1 MTKYNTFSRLEGS
14 PRRLCAVIP
23 KTTSAPIYICP
34 AGKRAQIMLIS
45 ACNLTSSPATI
56 RLHHVVPSETA
67 ATSNAWYYDLSIA
80 RTTLIVD
87 SDARYL
93 EQGDALWASQATAD
107 HIAISI
113 YGMEFLA

>member
-1 MTKYNTFSRLEGS
+1 MTKYNEFTRDVGS
-14 PRRLCAVIP
+14 PRRFCAVIP
-23 KTTSAPIYICP
+23 KTSSAPIYTCP

-45 ACNLTSSPATI
+45 VCNLTASAATV

-93 EQGDALWASQATAD
+93 EQGDSLWASQATAD
-107 HIAISI
+107 ALAITV

>member
-1 MTKYNTFSRLEGS
+1 MKYNQFSRYEGS

-23 KTTSAPIYICP
+23 KTAYSPIYTCP

-45 ACNLTSSPATI
+45 VCNLTSSAATI

-93 EQGDALWASQATAD
+93 EQGDSLWASQATAD
-107 HIAISI
+107 HLAISV
-113 YGMEFLA
+113 YGMEVSV

>member
-23 KTTSAPIYICP
+23 KTTYSPIYTCP

-45 ACNLTSSPATI
+45 ACNLTSSGATI
-56 RLHHVVPSETA
+56 RLHHVVPHETA